1 MSRSRER
8 IVGDGY
14 DTEQHDEPA
23 AVPISRMLRQFGPS
37 TSGRRSYKTTRP
49 FVVGQLLQNFW

>member
-1 MSRSRER
+1 MSARGSGSLATAM
-8 IVGDGY
+8 IL
-14 DTEQHDEPA
+14 EQHDEPA